1 MRVSP
6 KIHATS
12 RLVGLL
18 GCFLVVGA
26 VLHAQDPRGTIAGQV
41 MDPSGAVIPGVELTV
56 TGDDTGVATSTVT
69 NSTGS
74 FSVPFLAPGP
84 YTVTAQAD
92 GFKRFSRSGIRLRVA
107 EIATLNIEMT
117 LGAISEVV
125 EVTSETP
132 LLETADSSLGQVVDE
147 RRIQELPLFAGNPLE
162 LIFMT
167 PGIINPGTT
176 MPRQYG
182 PWNNLSV
189 QADGN
194 GGKSNDFTIDGIT
207 NSTPEGVNRG
217 SRPAFS
223 PPPSAVSEFKIQT
236 SSFDASV
243 GHTVGMTVNVSTKS
257 GTNQYHGSAYWLVK
271 NSAFDAN
278 TFFDNRAGQDTA
290 VYQDNRYGA
299 TFGGPIVK
307 NRTFFFV
314 AWEPHKWNIPEPRTT
329 AVPTPLQRD
338 GDFSELLA
346 QGSRFQIYDP
356 FSARVLANGRL
367 ERDPLANNIVPQTMM
382 DPVGRNMV
390 QLYPLPNQQ
399 GTATGLNNYHTPS
412 VASEDYWTHLGR
424 VDHAFT
430 DNYRMF
436 VRYHIAKWDE
446 DQLRRLGT
454 DNPASGVIT
463 GSRDRGIALDNV
475 YVLNATTVINL
486 RYGLTYQE
494 RSDHRVSQGW
504 DLAGMGFSS
513 KLAGLIDP
521 ARATI
526 PYTRLGE
533 YERISRFWEGDGANS
548 GLTHSLVGNVNKVIG
563 SHNLKFGA
571 SLRANRSFGDRSPFA
586 TSPYFR
592 FTGNYVRGPLD
603 NSPGS
608 PHGQDLAQMFY
619 GLPSEGSM
627 EQAASFALNGP
638 SLGLYVQDD
647 YKLSPRLTVN
657 LGLRWEHDF
666 AVTERYNRLVEGFAF
681 NQSNPI
687 EAQARANYAANPID
701 EISVDDFRVLG
712 GLTWV
717 GGSGSRSPF
726 TTGKS
731 NFLPRIGLA
740 FQVNDKT
747 VLRSGFGLFFD
758 TVGINQTVPF
768 QTGFSQTT
776 PVQVSLDDGLSFV
789 TRMSDPLP
797 NGLIAPQG
805 SSGGLTTNL
814 GQSLQFYPSHRRNPY
829 AARWSLG
836 VQRLLP
842 ANFVLDVSYVG
853 NRGTK
858 LEIPRELNATP
869 NRYLSADFFRDQAT
883 IDHLSERLSNPFAG
897 TDPIYGST
905 ITRADLLKPF
915 PQFGSITMDD
925 GVGYSWYH
933 SLQMRAEKRFSR
945 GYTFQL
951 AYTWSKLMQ
960 ATEFLNAADLLP
972 YESLS
977 GSDRPHRVSLT
988 GIWELPVGRDRA
1000 FGANLPSLANAVL
1013 GDWQL
1018 GWVMNVQSGSPLEFG
1033 DAIFIGNVE
1042 DIALP
1047 GSERTVERWFNTDA
1061 GFVRDS
1067 AVQRASNERAFPLR
1081 FGGVRG
1087 APQYRWDLSAK
1098 KNFHLTEQVRMELR
1112 MEAINALNHAIF
1124 LPPSTTL
1131 TASNFGQVSG
1141 TAWLGRNWQFGLKVE
1156 F

>member
-1 MRVSP
+1 MKVWRR
-6 KIHATS
+6 IHATTW
-12 RLVGLL
+12 LLGLL
-18 GCFLVVGA
+18 GCFLGLTVT
-26 VLHAQDPRGTIAGQV
+26 LHAQDPRGTISGQV
-41 MDPSGAVIPGVELTV
+41 TDPSGALIPAVQITV
-56 TGDDTGVATSTVT
+56 TNDDTGVASSSSTNVT
-69 NSTGS
+69 GT
-74 FSVPFLAPGP
+74 FSIPFLAPGP
-84 YTVTAQAD
+84 YTVAAQAD
-92 GFKRFSRSGIRLRVA
+92 GFKTFSRSGIRLRIA
-107 EIATLNIEMT
+107 EIANLNIEMT
-117 LGAISEVV
+117 LGAVTESVN
-125 EVTSETP
+125 VTSETP

-147 RRIQELPLFAGNPLE
+147 RRIEDLPLFAGNPLE

-167 PGIINPGTT
+167 PGIINPGSG

-194 GGKSNDFTIDGIT
+194 GGKSNDFAIDGIT

-236 SSFDASV
+236 SSFDASI

-257 GTNQYHGSAYWLVK
+257 GTNQFHGSAYWIVK

-307 NRTFFFV
+307 NRTFFFAV
-314 AWEPHKWNIPEPRTT
+314 WEPHKWNTPEPRTN
-329 AVPTPLQRD
+329 AVPTALQRN

-346 QGSRFQIYDP
+346 QGSQFQIYDP
-356 FSARVLANGRL
+356 FSARTLPNGRL
-367 ERDPLANNIVPQTMM
+367 ERNPLPNNIVPEAMM
-382 DPVGRNMV
+382 DPVGRSLV
-390 QLYPLPNQQ
+390 QLYPLPNQV

-412 VASEDYWTHLGR
+412 VSSEDYWTHLGR
-424 VDHAFT
+424 VDHAVT
-430 DNYRMF
+430 DNYRLF

-475 YVLNATTVINL
+475 YVLNATTVLNF
-486 RYGLTYQE
+486 RYGLTYEE
-494 RSDHRVSQGW
+494 RSDHRVSEGW
-504 DLAGMGFSS
+504 DLAGMGFSPNLVS
-513 KLAGLIDP
+513 LIDP
-521 ARATI
+521 QRATI
-526 PYTRLGE
+526 PDTRLGQ

-548 GLTHSLVGNVNKVIG
+548 GLTHSFVGNVNKVLNNH
-563 SHNLKFGA
+563 SLKFGV
-571 SLRANRSFGDRSPFA
+571 SLRANRSFGDRSPYA

-592 FTGNYVRGPLD
+592 FTGNYVRGPFD

-608 PHGQDLAQMFY
+608 PHGQDLAQLFY
-619 GLPSEGSM
+619 GLPSEGYM

-638 SLGLYVQDD
+638 SMGLYVQDD
-647 YKLSPRLTVN
+647 YKLSSRLTLN

-681 NQSNPI
+681 GQSNPI
-687 EAQARANYAANPID
+687 EAQARANYAVNPID
-701 EISVDDFRVLG
+701 ELPVDSFHVLG

-717 GGSGSRSPF
+717 DPNNRSPF
-726 TTGKS
+726 TTGNS
-731 NFLPRIGLA
+731 NFMPRLGLA

-776 PVQVSLDDGLSFV
+776 PVQVSLDDGLTFV

-829 AARWSLG
+829 ATRWSLG
-836 VQRLLP
+836 LQRLLP
-842 ANFVLDVSYVG
+842 ANFVLDLSYVG

-869 NRYLSADFFRDQAT
+869 NGYLSTEFFRDQAT
-883 IDHLSERLSNPFAG
+883 IDHLSQRLPSPFAG
-897 TDPIYGST
+897 TDPIYGSS
-905 ITRADLLKPF
+905 ISRADLLKPY
-915 PQFGSITMDD
+915 PEFGSITMDD

-933 SLQMRAEKRFSR
+933 SLQMRAEKRFSQ

-960 ATEFLNAADLLP
+960 ATEFLNPADPLP
-972 YESLS
+972 YETLS
-977 GSDRPHRVSLT
+977 NYDRPHRISLT
-988 GIWELPVGRDRA
+988 GIWEIPVGRTRA
-1000 FGANLPSLANAVL
+1000 FGSSLPAVANAVL

-1018 GWVMNVQSGSPLEFG
+1018 GWIMNFQSGSPLEFG
-1033 DAIFIGNVE
+1033 DAIFTGNVE
-1042 DIALP
+1042 DIALSS
-1047 GSERTVERWFNTDA
+1047 SERTVDRWFNTDA
-1061 GFVRDS
+1061 GFLRDS
-1067 AVQRASNERAFPLR
+1067 DLQRGSNVRTFPLR

-1124 LPPSTTL
+1124 LPPATNP
-1131 TASNFGQVSG
+1131 TASNFGRVSD